1 MNRLTPRGRPPV
13 LVNEARNGPAPCSRE
28 QRRCVGVRDRGS
40 ADALGLALLAP
51 AAIGL
56 ALVIV
61 FLGRGVDSRA
71 TVQSAAES
79 AAQAAAQER
88 TPAAAVAAA
97 RQVGAAM
104 LVDPTSCASP
114 SVLVDTS
121 AFGPGGSVAVTISC
135 TVSTSG
141 LELIDPP
148 SPGPT
153 TATAFALIDP
163 LRSAEPAP

>member
-1 MNRLTPRGRPPV
+1 V
-13 LVNEARNGPAPCSRE
+13 SRDP
-28 QRRCVGVRDRGS
+28 QRRLRHDRGS
-40 ADALGLALLAP
+40 SDALGLALLTP

-56 ALVIV
+56 AVVIV

-88 TPAAAVAAA
+88 TPLAAVAAA
-97 RQVGAAM
+97 EEVGRAM

-114 SVLVDTS
+114 SVSVDLS
-121 AFGPGGSVAVTISC
+121 EFRPGGVVAVTVSC
-135 TVSTSG
+135 TVSADG

-148 SPGPT
+148 STGPT
-153 TATAFALIDP
+153 SATAFAAIDP
-163 LRSAEPAP
+163 FRATEGAP

>member
-1 MNRLTPRGRPPV
+1 MT
-13 LVNEARNGPAPCSRE
+13 
-28 QRRCVGVRDRGS
+28 RRVRDDDGS
-40 ADALGLALLAP
+40 SDALGLALLTP

-56 ALVIV
+56 AVVIL

-88 TPAAAVAAA
+88 STAAAVAAA
-97 RQVGAAM
+97 EAVGRAM

-114 SVLVDTS
+114 RLSVDVTD
-121 AFGPGGSVAVTISC
+121 FRPGGQVAVTVSC
-135 TVSTSG
+135 TVSTDG

-148 SPGPT
+148 SGGT
-153 TATAFALIDP
+153 NTATAFAAIDP
-163 LRSAEPAP
+163 LRATEDAP

>member
-1 MNRLTPRGRPPV
+1 MSRLHKDP
-13 LVNEARNGPAPCSRE
+13 
-28 QRRCVGVRDRGS
+28 GS

-56 ALVIV
+56 AVVVV

-97 RQVGAAM
+97 TTVGSAM
-104 LVDPTSCASP
+104 LVDPVSCGSP
-114 SVLVDTS
+114 RVVVDTS
-121 AFGPGGSVAVTISC
+121 AFGPGGSVAVTVSC
-135 TVSTSG
+135 TVSTDG
-141 LELIDPP
+141 LQLIDPP
-148 SPGPT
+148 SGVVN
-153 TATAFALIDP
+153 TATAFATIDP
-163 LRSAEPAP
+163 LRAAQTGRTP

>member
-1 MNRLTPRGRPPV
+1 VRRRL
-13 LVNEARNGPAPCSRE
+13 
-28 QRRCVGVRDRGS
+28 RDDDGS
-40 ADALGLALLAP
+40 SDALGLALLTP

-56 ALVIV
+56 AVVIL

-88 TPAAAVAAA
+88 STGAAVAAA
-97 RQVGAAM
+97 EAVGRAM

-114 SVLVDTS
+114 RVSVDVAD
-121 AFGPGGSVAVTISC
+121 FRPGGQVAVTVSC
-135 TVSTSG
+135 TVSTDG

-148 SPGPT
+148 SGGT
-153 TATAFALIDP
+153 HTATAFAAIDP
-163 LRSAEPAP
+163 LRATEPAP

>member
-1 MNRLTPRGRPPV
+1 MTRRRRSHPTRRLRGD
-13 LVNEARNGPAPCSRE
+13 G
-28 QRRCVGVRDRGS
+28 GS
-40 ADALGLALLAP
+40 SDALGLALLTP

-88 TPAAAVAAA
+88 TVTAAIEAAE
-97 RQVGAAM
+97 QVGRAM
-104 LVDPTSCASP
+104 LVDPASCADPQVRLDAS
-114 SVLVDTS
+114 D
-121 AFGPGGSVAVTISC
+121 FRPGGRMAVTVSC
-135 TVSTSG
+135 SVSAEG

-148 SPGPT
+148 ATGAN
-153 TATAFALIDP
+153 TATAFAAIDP
-163 LRSAEPAP
+163 LRAAEGAP

>member
-1 MNRLTPRGRPPV
+1 M
-13 LVNEARNGPAPCSRE
+13 S
-28 QRRCVGVRDRGS
+28 VRWRSDAGS
-40 ADALGLALLAP
+40 SDALGLALLAP

-88 TPAAAVAAA
+88 SVTAAVAAA
-97 RQVGAAM
+97 DDVGRAM

-114 SVLVDTS
+114 NVSVDVSD
-121 AFGPGGSVAVTISC
+121 FRPGGRVAVTVSC
-135 TVSTSG
+135 TVSADG
-141 LELIDPP
+141 LELINPP
-148 SPGPT
+148 SSEAT
-153 TATAFALIDP
+153 TATAFAIIDP
-163 LRSAEPAP
+163 LRATEETP

>member
-1 MNRLTPRGRPPV
+1 MIRFR
-13 LVNEARNGPAPCSRE
+13 SD
-28 QRRCVGVRDRGS
+28 QGS

-56 ALVIV
+56 AVVIV
-61 FLGRGVDSRA
+61 FLGRGVDGRA

-88 TPAAAVAAA
+88 TAAAAVAAA
-97 RQVGAAM
+97 NAVGAAM
-104 LVDPTSCASP
+104 LVDPTSCSWP
-114 SVLVDTS
+114 QVVVDTS

-135 TVSTSG
+135 TVSTDG

-148 SPGPT
+148 SGGAI
-153 TATAFALIDP
+153 TATAFAAIDP
-163 LRSAEPAP
+163 LRATDTWRAP